1 MNEII
6 PGDPSTREWQGQMMQ
21 SAGPT
26 STSDHWH
33 FFDLHGLPETPVIT
47 PDQPDPAKA
56 TIFLRALVNHT
67 DETGFSLQAVRYA
80 PGAYIPRHHHD
91 VAQVVL
97 VLEGEAFLG
106 NRRIGPGQGYYT
118 PAGKGYSVQVGDDG
132 VTLVEFRHSPLTI
145 ETVWLDDPKA
155 AALAAQAQQ

>member
-1 MNEII
+1 MSNVI
-6 PGDPSTREWQGQMMQ
+6 PGDPSTREWQGRMMQ

-26 STSDHWH
+26 STSDRWH
-33 FFDLHGLPETPVIT
+33 FFDLNGLAETPVIT
-47 PDQPDPAKA
+47 ADQPDPAQA

-67 DETGFSLQAVRYA
+67 DESGFSLQAVRYA

-106 NRRIGPGQGYYT
+106 NRRVGPGQGYYT
-118 PAGKGYSVQVGDDG
+118 PAGKGYSVQV
-132 VTLVEFRHSPLTI
+132 
-145 ETVWLDDPKA
+145 
-155 AALAAQAQQ
+155 